1 MSLALQWGYTD
12 PYRVSEGFIYFDAVT
27 SISKTFNGAV
37 SSNPIDGGGLIS
49 DHFTQD
55 NPTIKISAV
64 ISGVDI
70 SFKGRNVV
78 DRDSHVPDNNSSP
91 PEAVKIS
98 SGGRELI
105 KFLPD
110 TIGQFFTPNNPS
122 IVLAAQSPDTLQ
134 QIQASLEQAFQNPT
148 TSRLYYYDRGNLLNK
163 FEDNLIIT
171 SIDFTEDVD
180 SGDGLYCEISLEK
193 VTFAFSESVEISANI
208 QAKEVSQ
215 DLKDKAAATE
225 NKGTADSTPVDTP
238 PRKSTIAKGIDAGKD
253 VLATAAEYL
262 PDSVVTGEP

>member
-27 SISKTFNGAV
+27 SISKTLNGSV
-37 SSNPIDGGGLIS
+37 STNPIDGGGLIS

-78 DRDSHVPDNNSSP
+78 DRDSNVPDNDSAAP
-91 PEAVKIS
+91 KAVTIS
-98 SGGRELI
+98 SSGSGLT

-110 TIGQFFTPNNPS
+110 VVGQFFTPNKPS

-148 TSRLYYYDRGNLLNK
+148 ISRLYYYDRGNLLNK

-193 VTFAFSESVEISANI
+193 VTFAFSESVEVSKDIHSRLM
-208 QAKEVSQ
+208 SQ

-225 NKGTADSTPVDTP
+225 NKGTADSTPVETP
-238 PRKSTIAKGIDAGKD
+238 PRKSRAAALYDAGED
-253 VLATAAEYL
+253 VVIGTGKKLSEYI
-262 PDSVVTGEP
+262 PDE